1 MKFVNVSRHS
11 LPRLRS
17 DYRAIYLPV
26 RYQTNAN
33 AGPSSGTVLANGV
46 TATLNN
52 QFTKSSDENFFISG
66 TVRHTYDLQLQAGEV
81 WETNATLYAS
91 EQEQQNQLD
100 LIFLN
105 FDSGPRGPFATGW
118 LEAASWRPY
127 VSGSYIRLDDVPYLE
142 QLGLGV
148 NFMDQ
153 LSPRVLLDTNIEH
166 SQRQF
171 HDGAGGSRTITEL
184 DGSTTDARVAF
195 RFALSDDAQLTLAL
209 DHTDQSVSGSRN
221 SFREN
226 HEWTGS
232 VGVTKVY
239 PGPRK
244 LREWAWAPAT
254 ILGQRH

>member
-1 MKFVNVSRHS
+1 M
-11 LPRLRS
+11 
-17 DYRAIYLPV
+17 
-26 RYQTNAN
+26 
-33 AGPSSGTVLANGV
+33 
-46 TATLNN
+46 
-52 QFTKSSDENFFISG
+52 
-66 TVRHTYDLQLQAGEV
+66 

-100 LIFLN
+100 RIFLN
-105 FDSGPRGPFATGW
+105 FDSGPRGPFAKGW

-142 QLGLGV
+142 QLGLGI

-209 DHTDQSVSGSRN
+209 DHTDQTVSGSGN

-244 LREWAWAPAT
+244 LREWGVGTSNDPWTTSLTLARGGPNTMPLTRQSIRLRSGRRKNSERRWFTVFRLSSDLIPPSGMPDSRWGFPSGP
-254 ILGQRH
+254 ISDSMW